1 MEVETGNVRFKVDHW
16 CGSEAGTY
24 SAIAIGVF
32 PSKLKRTK
40 VDGTELRKMV
50 LRFHKKEL

>member
-1 MEVETGNVRFKVDHW
+1 LEVETGNVRFKVDHW